1 MLFSMTPK
9 ITMSRCA
16 LLILG
21 ILLIQACQQ
30 EKEPAYTTVSIR
42 LPADPDRMIPLL
54 SRTSYAREVAA
65 HIFLPLLDF
74 DPVSFDLVPVLAT
87 SRPVISTTT
96 AGQIS
101 YTFELRPEAYW
112 DNGTPVTA
120 KDYVFTLKTI
130 FHPKISTARFRAYLN
145 FIDHIEIDPDNP
157 RRFTVYTKRP
167 YMLAETALSNI
178 SILPAYHYDPD
189 KFLSDV
195 PLDSLLS
202 DEAANRL
209 IARNKD
215 LDIFATYFQS
225 DSLSRSPHL
234 VVGCGPYQLEE
245 WITGQS
251 LVLQK
256 KVDWWGH
263 QVNTSSPLLQ
273 ANPHELVYRVIPDI
287 QTATSLLQNQELD
300 VLSNIEPNGFLA
312 MKEDSF
318 LLANYQFFTPVMP
331 SYAYI
336 GLLRQNPILKE
347 QKVRRALAHLVD
359 LDAIINNVLRGLGQP
374 IVGPFHPEKAY
385 YHKDLDQIAF
395 DSQLALDLL
404 TEAGWRDADQDG
416 VLDKIINGQKTD
428 LKLSFKISS
437 QYQQGQKV
445 ALLFKEAARKIGVT
459 IEIEALEFNKLIED
473 YRRRDFDLI
482 LLSWQLPPI
491 PDDPRQLWH
500 TDSDSPSGSNRVSF
514 GNAASD
520 ALIDSIGL
528 ALEPAARLPLYL
540 RFQEMVYEDQPY
552 IFLYTPLH
560 RIAIH
565 SRFSAKTYSLSPGY
579 FPGSFQLSTHTN

>member
-1 MLFSMTPK
+1 MTPK
-9 ITMSRCA
+9 MMMSRCV

-21 ILLIQACQQ
+21 MLLIQACQQ
-30 EKEPAYTTVSIR
+30 ENKPAFSSVSIR
-42 LPADPDRMIPLL
+42 LPADPDRLIPLL

-65 HIFLPLLDF
+65 QIFLPLLDF

-87 SRPVISTTT
+87 SRPEISTTSD
-96 AGQIS
+96 GQTG
-101 YTFELRPEAYW
+101 YTFEIRPEAYW

-120 KDYVFTLKTI
+120 NDYTFTLKAI
-130 FHPKISTARFRAYLN
+130 FHPKVSTARFRAYLN
-145 FIDHIEIDPDNP
+145 FIDRIEIDPDNS
-157 RRFTVYTKRP
+157 RRFTVYTKKP
-167 YMLAETALSNI
+167 YMLAETVLGNI
-178 SILPAYHYDPD
+178 SILPAYHYDPN
-189 KFLSDV
+189 KYLRQV

-202 DEAANRL
+202 GEVANRQ
-209 IARNKD
+209 IEKNKD
-215 LDIFATYFQS
+215 LDAFAAYFQS
-225 DSLSRSPHL
+225 DSLSRSSHL
-234 VVGCGPYQLEE
+234 VVGCGPYQLQK
-245 WITGQS
+245 WVTGQS

-256 KVDWWGH
+256 KEEWWGQ
-263 QVNTSSPLLQ
+263 QVKATSPLLK
-273 ANPHELVYRVIPDI
+273 ANPDELVYRILPDI
-287 QTATSLLQNQELD
+287 QTASSLLQNQELD
-300 VLSNIEPNGFLA
+300 VLSNIEPNRFLT

-318 LLANYQFFTPVMP
+318 LLANYQFHTPVMP

-336 GLLRQNPILKE
+336 GMRRQNPILTE

-359 LDAIINNVLRGLGQP
+359 MDAIIDKVLGGLAQP
-374 IVGPFHPEKAY
+374 IVGPFHPKKTY
-385 YHKDLDQIAF
+385 YHKGLKPIAF
-395 DSQLALDLL
+395 DLQRASELL
-404 TEAGWRDADQDG
+404 KDAGWNDSNQDG
-416 VLDKIINGQKTD
+416 ILDRRIKGQKTD
-428 LKLSFKISS
+428 LKLSLKISN

-445 ALLFKEAARKIGVT
+445 ALLLQEAARKIGVSLKV
-459 IEIEALEFNKLIED
+459 EALEFNKLIED

-500 TDSDSPSGSNRVSF
+500 TDSDSPSGSNRVGF

-528 ALEPAARLPLYL
+528 TLDPAARLPLYL

-565 SRFSAKTYSLSPGY
+565 SRFSAKTHSLSPGY
-579 FPGSFQLSTHTN
+579 FPGSFQLK